1 LAPAQF
7 PAAERSSA
15 LRLLARLAFWSACIV
30 AFVMAVM
37 PVPPEIPASDKLQHI
52 FAFVVLA
59 LLGRLAYPDV
69 KKRWLLVGLMAFGAL
84 IEIVQALPIVGRD
97 SDPLD
102 WVADT
107 AAALT
112 VFVIV
117 ALWSYLQD
125 RRTAR

>member
-1 LAPAQF
+1 MI
-7 PAAERSSA
+7 
-15 LRLLARLAFWSACIV
+15 ARLAFWTACV
-30 AFVMAVM
+30 FAFVMAVI
-37 PVPPEIPASDKLQHI
+37 PVPPEIPASDKLQHM

-59 LLGRLAYPDV
+59 GLGRLAYADV

-107 AAALT
+107 AAALA

-117 ALWSYLQD
+117 ALWSYFRD
-125 RRTAR
+125 DSAKN

>member
-1 LAPAQF
+1 VPE
-7 PAAERSSA
+7 PRW
-15 LRLLARLAFWSACIV
+15 RLIARIAFWTACAI
-30 AFVMAVM
+30 AFVLAVM
-37 PVPPEIPASDKLQHI
+37 PVPPKVPASDKWQHI
-52 FAFVVLA
+52 FAFLVLA
-59 LLGRLAYPDV
+59 GLGRLAYPDV

-84 IEIVQALPIVGRD
+84 IEIAQALPIVARD

-117 ALWSYLQD
+117 ALWTHFRDPPAS
-125 RRTAR
+125 